1 MNNLRTTTTTAKATV
16 WTLTPCKHTHPRGD
30 PGTPTPAEKNQRRSL
45 GPPRAYSLRAGV
57 GRHRQPERLRNLLR
71 RRELHRNGDPL
82 RRERLVVQPVLAL
95 SAGRRGAPEDGA
107 PVAVVPCSRHPKTGL
122 HQQWELERGGG
133 GGGGGGPL
141 LVVLRSQPGL
151 CLTAPPLHSK

>member
-1 MNNLRTTTTTAKATV
+1 VTV
-16 WTLTPCKHTHPRGD
+16 RVSGD
-30 PGTPTPAEKNQRRSL
+30 
-45 GPPRAYSLRAGV
+45 V
-57 GRHRQPERLRNLLR
+57 GGEVGGG
-71 RRELHRNGDPL
+71 GD
-82 RRERLVVQPVLAL
+82 A
-95 SAGRRGAPEDGA
+95 SAGGGGEEEGGALGNRSSVVRRGCRCDAGYVGARCHLFLDSLESEKVERATHWCLAPWRGAPEDGA